1 MISAVVRYQ
10 AALVLRSYQWVPP
23 VLVYA
28 AVMAIGAAGGDPL
41 LGSFAWAAAAI
52 MPIAVWLTRVSV
64 TVEPAAARQT
74 ASAAVGPGRS
84 HLAALL
90 VALVL
95 SGVLAALCTGAL
107 AASTDRIADHAT
119 HGVDRGEAIAAGAV
133 AQLVTILAGVAI
145 GALTNRPLLRRPA
158 YAVPLAALATLA
170 ALIVPG
176 SPAARV
182 LEVVTDAAR
191 NDSVDLP
198 TTQLAIVAGVF
209 VVAVAAACRLAARVE
224 HD

>member
-10 AALVLRSYQWVPP
+10 AALVLRSHRWVPP
-23 VLVYA
+23 ALVYA

-41 LGSFAWAAAAI
+41 LASFGWAAAAI

-64 TVEPAAARQT
+64 TVEPAAARHT
-74 ASAAVGPGRS
+74 TSAAVGPGRA

-90 VALVL
+90 IALVL
-95 SGVLAALCTGAL
+95 TCVLAALCTAAL
-107 AASTDRIADHAT
+107 VASTDRIANHAT
-119 HGVDRGEAIAAGAV
+119 HGVSRGEAIAAGAV

-145 GALTNRPLLRRPA
+145 GALTNRPLMRRPA
-158 YAVPLAALATLA
+158 YAVPLAALATLT
-170 ALIVPG
+170 ALVVTG

-182 LEVVTDAAR
+182 LEVVTEAAKHDR
-191 NDSVDLP
+191 VDLP
-198 TTQLAIVAGVF
+198 ITQLAIVAGVF
-209 VVAVAAACRLAARVE
+209 VLSAAAACRVASRVE